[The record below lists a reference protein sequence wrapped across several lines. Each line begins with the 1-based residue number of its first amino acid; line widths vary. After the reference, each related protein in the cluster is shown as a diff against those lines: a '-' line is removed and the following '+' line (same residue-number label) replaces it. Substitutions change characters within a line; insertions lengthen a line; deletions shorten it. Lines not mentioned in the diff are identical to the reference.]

1 MPHTHNKT
9 KSDNSSKNI
18 AIAFILN
25 SVFVVIE
32 LIGGIYT
39 NSIAILSDAL
49 HDFGDCISLGV
60 AWGLQKKAQKKRDRY
75 YSYGYKRFSLLGS
88 IFLSGVLTISSLFVI
103 IEACKRLINPQD
115 VKAEGMIWIAIF
127 GVIINGAAALRL
139 KKGDSLNEKAVFLH
153 IMEDTL
159 GWLAVLIVSIVML
172 FVNARQLDPI
182 LSIAISIWV
191 LSNVYRNI
199 RETFKILLQAIPSDI
214 DIIKVQK
221 EIESLEGICSIHD
234 LHIWSLD
241 GNSHVMTTHAVVSKE
256 SDIKILKH
264 TINQLALKHS
274 IEHTTIEFEDEGEK
288 CGYISC
294 NI

>member
-221 EIESLEGICSIHD
+221 EIESLDGICSIHD